1 MVNESIFSFLT
12 GDINFKQVHK
22 TCLELEKAIANE
34 MYDSAL
40 SRSRVAIE
48 ELVEIIIVKD
58 EMDSKLSKKFY
69 KKGKHT
75 SISIILNECSRN
87 GYISKHFYNSLKSFI
102 KDYGNAGSHK
112 NKENFTLKDV
122 KPAHELIFDFSLN
135 VFQRFER
142 RFKKD
147 YVFDLSYLE
156 GEKKHFTK
164 DEADEIIKDTH
175 INEVSTD
182 SIIEEIKNQELFLTK
197 DQFQTLIEPIT
208 HNVNDISNVDY
219 ITQDNLDSVLSGFDD
234 SIKKDIFKTIDESQ
248 KQQINDITE
257 TISNLEENQIS
268 MDEINKM
275 IEKNNDEVKNELLL
289 SIKDVAG
296 DLIKEYLSNIAQ
308 EFNSTPIIDDDIII
322 EASNYE
328 VIEIGETYEIK
339 EIEEIIGIP
348 DKCPKCNTKLQ
359 PGSTKCDNC
368 GYDLFE
374 IINKRCPKCGK
385 RIPIGSKYCIR
396 CGNDLE
402 FYKCKKCGFENN
414 KDSKFCTNC
423 GADLNE

>member
-1 MVNESIFSFLT
+1 MANESVFSFLT
-12 GDINFKQVHK
+12 EDTNFKQVHK

-58 EMDSKLSKKFY
+58 EMDMKLSKEVY
-69 KKGKHT
+69 KGKHT
-75 SISIILNECSRN
+75 SLSFILDKCERKK
-87 GYISKHFYNSLKSFI
+87 YISKSFYNKLKSFVR
-102 KDYGNAGSHK
+102 DYGNAGSHK
-112 NKENFTLKDV
+112 NKENFTLNDV
-122 KPAHELIFDFSLN
+122 KPAHKLIFDFSLD
-135 VFQRFER
+135 VFKRFET

-147 YVFDLSYLE
+147 YEFDLSYLE
-156 GEKKHFTK
+156 GNKNFTK
-164 DEADEIIKDTH
+164 KEADEIIKNTRMD
-175 INEVSTD
+175 EVSTD
-182 SIIEEIKNQELFLTK
+182 SIIEEIKNKELFLTK

-208 HNVNDISNVDY
+208 HNVNDMSNVDY
-219 ITQDNLDSVLSGFDD
+219 ITQDNLDSVLDGFDD
-234 SIKKDIFKTIDESQ
+234 SIKKDILKTIDETQ
-248 KQQINDITE
+248 KQHLNQITE
-257 TISNLEENQIS
+257 TISNLEENQITI
-268 MDEINKM
+268 EQINDL
-275 IEKNNDEVKNELLL
+275 IEKNNDEVKNEILL

-308 EFNSTPIIDDDIII
+308 EFNSTPILEEDTII
-322 EASNYE
+322 EAPNYE
-328 VIEIGETYEIK
+328 VIEIGNSYEIK

-348 DKCPKCNTKLQ
+348 DKCPKCNAKLHS
-359 PGSTKCDNC
+359 GSTKCDKC

-385 RIPIGSKYCIR
+385 RIPIGSKFCIR

-402 FYKCKKCGFENN
+402 IYTCKKCGFKNN

>member
-12 GDINFKQVHK
+12 EDINFKQVHK

-58 EMDSKLSKKFY
+58 EMDKKLSKELY
-69 KKGKHT
+69 KGKHT
-75 SISIILNECSRN
+75 SLSHILNRCSGE
-87 GYISKHFYNSLKSFI
+87 GYISKSFYNKLKSFV

-112 NKENFTLKDV
+112 NKKNFTLDDV
-122 KPAHELIFDFSLN
+122 KPAHKLIFDFSLD

-142 RFKKD
+142 RFKKE
-147 YVFDLSYLE
+147 YIFDLSYLKGNE
-156 GEKKHFTK
+156 NFTK
-164 DEADEIIKDTH
+164 KEADEIIKDTH
-175 INEVSTD
+175 VNEVSTD
-182 SIIEEIKNQELFLTK
+182 SIIEEIKNKELFLTK

-208 HNVNDISNVDY
+208 NNENYISNVDY
-219 ITQDNLDSVLSGFDD
+219 ITQDNLDSVLDSFDD
-234 SIKKDIFKTIDESQ
+234 SIKKDILKTIDESQ
-248 KQQINDITE
+248 KQHLDQITE
-257 TISNLEENQIS
+257 TISNLEENQIT
-268 MDEINKM
+268 MDQINDL
-275 IEKNNDEVKNELLL
+275 IEKNNDEVKNDILL
-289 SIKDVAG
+289 SIKDVAS

-308 EFNSTPIIDDDIII
+308 EFNSTPLIKDNEVI
-322 EASNYE
+322 EAPSYE
-328 VIEIGETYEIK
+328 VIEIGESYEIK

-348 DKCPKCNTKLQ
+348 DKCPKCNTKIQ
-359 PGSTKCDNC
+359 SGATKCYKC

-396 CGNDLE
+396 CGDDLE
-402 FYKCKKCGFENN
+402 IYKCKKCGFENKKN
-414 KDSKFCTNC
+414 SKFCVNC
-423 GADLNE
+423 GADLNV

>member
-58 EMDSKLSKKFY
+58 EMDAKLSKKFY

-75 SISIILNECSRN
+75 SITKILKECIRN

-208 HNVNDISNVDY
+208 TNVNDISNVEY

-268 MDEINKM
+268 MDEINNM

>member
-48 ELVEIIIVKD
+48 ELVEIIILKD
-58 EMDSKLSKKFY
+58 EMDMKLSKEVY
-69 KKGKHT
+69 QGKHT
-75 SISIILNECSRN
+75 SLTHILNRCSSE
-87 GYISKHFYNSLKSFI
+87 GYISKSFHKELKSFV

-112 NKENFTLKDV
+112 NKKKFTLKDV
-122 KPAHELIFDFSLN
+122 KPAHKLIFDFSVD
-135 VFQRFER
+135 VFKRFER

-147 YVFDLSYLE
+147 YEFDLSYLD
-156 GEKKHFTK
+156 GNKNFTK
-164 DEADEIIKDTH
+164 KEADEIIKDTH
-175 INEVSTD
+175 VTEVSTD
-182 SIIEEIKNQELFLTK
+182 SIIEEIKNKELFLTK
-197 DQFQTLIEPIT
+197 DQFQNLIEPIT

-219 ITQDNLDSVLSGFDD
+219 ITQDNLDNVLDGFDD
-234 SIKKDIFKTIDESQ
+234 LIKKDILKTIEKSQ
-248 KQQINDITE
+248 EQQINQITE
-257 TISNLEENQIS
+257 TISNIEENQIT
-268 MDEINKM
+268 MDQINDL
-275 IEKNNDEVKNELLL
+275 IEKNNDEVKNEILL

-296 DLIKEYLSNIAQ
+296 DLIKEYLSNIAN
-308 EFNSTPIIDDDIII
+308 EFNSTPIIVEDNII
-322 EASNYE
+322 EAPNYE
-328 VIEIGETYEIK
+328 VIEIGESYEIK

-348 DKCPKCNTKLQ
+348 DKCPKCSTTLHA
-359 PGSTKCDNC
+359 GSTKCDEC

-402 FYKCKKCGFENN
+402 IYKCNKCGFVNK

>member
-1 MVNESIFSFLT
+1 
-12 GDINFKQVHK
+12 
-22 TCLELEKAIANE
+22 
-34 MYDSAL
+34 
-40 SRSRVAIE
+40 
-48 ELVEIIIVKD
+48 
-58 EMDSKLSKKFY
+58 
-69 KKGKHT
+69 
-75 SISIILNECSRN
+75 
-87 GYISKHFYNSLKSFI
+87 
-102 KDYGNAGSHK
+102 
-112 NKENFTLKDV
+112 
-122 KPAHELIFDFSLN
+122 
-135 VFQRFER
+135 
-142 RFKKD
+142 
-147 YVFDLSYLE
+147 
-156 GEKKHFTK
+156 
-164 DEADEIIKDTH
+164 
-175 INEVSTD
+175 
-182 SIIEEIKNQELFLTK
+182 
-197 DQFQTLIEPIT
+197 
-208 HNVNDISNVDY
+208 
-219 ITQDNLDSVLSGFDD
+219 
-234 SIKKDIFKTIDESQ
+234 
-248 KQQINDITE
+248 
-257 TISNLEENQIS
+257 
-268 MDEINKM
+268 MDEINNM

>member
-58 EMDSKLSKKFY
+58 EMDVKLSKKFY

-75 SISIILNECSRN
+75 SITKILKECSRN

-175 INEVSTD
+175 INEISTD

-208 HNVNDISNVDY
+208 TNVNDISNVEY

-268 MDEINKM
+268 MDEINNM

-322 EASNYE
+322 EAPNYE